1 VSTISADN
9 IGYAYPGGESVLD
22 GVSLDVGPGE
32 FVGIVG
38 PNGSGKSTLLRLL
51 AGLLSPASGE
61 VSFDK
66 KSLAGM
72 HRIEIARV
80 IGYLPQAVGSS
91 FRFSVEEVVLM
102 GRYPHLGA
110 LGFESDADRKIAQRA
125 LDATGTEKFAKR
137 DFEEL
142 SGGERQRVLVA
153 SIIAQEPKVFLLDE
167 PTAALDVHHQ
177 VAVYEL
183 LHSQAS
189 GGAGVAVVTHDLNL
203 ASQFCDRLLL
213 LVNGG
218 IAATGTPQ
226 EVVTAENINEI
237 YGSEVL
243 VTSNPQT
250 GTPAVLPVRG
260 EGKDGTAG
268 GGVKS

>member
-1 VSTISADN
+1 MSTVSANN
-9 IGYAYPGGESVLD
+9 IGYAYPGGENVLD

-51 AGLLSPASGE
+51 AGLLAPASGE
-61 VSFDK
+61 VRFDES
-66 KSLAGM
+66 SLAGM
-72 HRIEIARV
+72 ARIEIARV
-80 IGYLPQAVGSS
+80 IGYLPQAVVSS

-110 LGFESDADRKIAQRA
+110 LGFESDADREIARKA

-137 DFEEL
+137 NFEEL

-183 LHSQAS
+183 LYRQAK

-203 ASQFCDRLLL
+203 AAQFCDRLVL
-213 LVNGG
+213 LVSGR
-218 IAATGTPQ
+218 ITAAGTPE
-226 EVVTAENINEI
+226 EVVTTANINEI

-250 GTPAVLPVRG
+250 GTPAVLPVRS
-260 EGKDGTAG
+260 EDKDGTAG
-268 GGVKS
+268 GGGKS